1 MKIDIRNHSAMVGI
15 EEVAKDLYKFAHE
28 KLKFNKPCTIVFES
42 QGDRAVDIFSPTGHY
57 KPATRT
63 VTVYV
68 DHRHPK
74 DILRSMAHE
83 LIHHAQHCNGQF
95 DHSVDTS
102 PGYAQKDQHMREMEK
117 DAYFRGN
124 ITLFRDW
131 EDNYKKGRYI
141 MEEGKK
147 AKKDYDGDGKIESS
161 KDEYLGSRDK
171 AIKKAMAE
179 EESVEEAHC
188 GKRDEEVD
196 EVKHDCANHVK
207 ENATGREGFPINH
220 TLLEDGTVT
229 HYTVEFQNEIV
240 ENIPVEQLTILEM
253 NEHKHPSK
261 RDDYKH
267 NKKKPRRVSEDY
279 GADYEAHIVRRLENP
294 ELAIKDPFTDQDL
307 RSLSDSNPELAA
319 KVDAAVKA
327 DPRKMI
333 SHLEKVKKARGLE
346 EEQKTSDKEW
356 YQNQLNEALLRKFKI
371 KK

>member
-1 MKIDIRNHSAMVGI
+1 MKIDIRNYSAMAGI
-15 EEVAKDLYKFAHE
+15 EEVAKDLYNFAHE
-28 KLKFNKPCTIVFES
+28 QLKFNKPCRIVFES

-74 DILRSMAHE
+74 DILRSVAHE
-83 LIHHAQHCNGQF
+83 LIHHAQHCAGQF
-95 DHSVDTS
+95 DHNVDTS

-131 EDNYKKGRYI
+131 EDNYKKGRNV

-147 AKKDYDGDGKIESS
+147 AKKDYDGDGKVESNE
-161 KDEYLGSRDK
+161 DEYLGSRDK
-171 AIKKAMAE
+171 AIKKAMGK

-188 GKRDEEVD
+188 GKRDEDEEVD

-229 HYTVEFQNEIV
+229 HYTVEFNDEIV

-253 NEHKHPSK
+253 NEHKHSPK

-267 NKKKPRRVSEDY
+267 GKKPRREHMES
-279 GADYEAHIVRRLENP
+279 
-294 ELAIKDPFTDQDL
+294 
-307 RSLSDSNPELAA
+307 AA
-319 KVDAAVKA
+319 K
-327 DPRKMI
+327 
-333 SHLEKVKKARGLE
+333 L
-346 EEQKTSDKEW
+346 SDKEW
-356 YQNQLNEALLRKFKI
+356 YQKQLNEALMKKFRI